1 MNKLFKTD
9 KFINRLILA
18 LLIVVIAVIPLIYL
32 PFDWDLMTFRTSIDE
47 IFFTFE
53 DTIYKPKLNALLSTL
68 ILLLV
73 LIYIASKKGF
83 MHKLSFD
90 KEYKAVLIFLLL
102 LITSTILSS
111 YRWTAIYGRPYRWE
125 GMLAYLAYIA
135 VFFSFALLIKRYK
148 DLKIITFSL
157 MGSAAIISIYGFIQ
171 LFGLDFIA
179 RDLTRLNWRGRM
191 FSTLG
196 NPNFAG
202 SYISMI
208 LPIALVLFLYAK
220 NKKEYIITGLL
231 SCLYYAFL
239 IGTSTRG
246 AWLTFV
252 VMVILIAWFSRKRL
266 KKSIKPVLF
275 LFLIF
280 IMITIGIDLYQ
291 GGYITRR
298 IVSVFSD
305 MEKIVVSN
313 NQDGF
318 KEIDKVGSNRIFIY
332 RKSIPLLFK
341 NPFFGSGLDTFDKV
355 FPQKTYAEFTG
366 TNTIVDKAH
375 NEYLQLGV
383 TAGIPALLVY
393 LWLIVAILRE
403 GYSNLKKNNKFQQG
417 LFLAMLAYLIQAN
430 FNISVVAVAPIFWS
444 IIGLNVVINRILRK
458 DNLNIQEE
466 PL

>member
-1 MNKLFKTD
+1 MNNFFKVD
-9 KFINRLILA
+9 IFINRLILT

-53 DTIYKPKLNALLSTL
+53 DTIYKPKLNALLFTL

-83 MHKLSFD
+83 IEKLSFD
-90 KEYKAVLIFLLL
+90 QEYKSVLIFLLL

-125 GMLAYLAYIA
+125 GMLAYLTYIG
-135 VFFSFALLIKRYK
+135 VFFSFALLIKRYQE
-148 DLKIITFSL
+148 LKIITYSL
-157 MGSAAIISIYGFIQ
+157 MASAAIISIYGFIQ
-171 LFGLDFIA
+171 LFGLDFIP
-179 RDLTRLNWRGRM
+179 RDLTRMNWQGRM

-220 NKKEYIITGLL
+220 NKRGYFITGLL
-231 SCLYYAFL
+231 SSLYYAFL

-246 AWLTFV
+246 AWLTFA

-280 IMITIGIDLYQ
+280 ILITIGIDFYQ

-305 MEKIVVSN
+305 MEKIVVSS

-318 KEIDKVGSNRIFIY
+318 KEIDKVGSNRMFIY

-375 NEYLQLGV
+375 NEYLQVGV

-393 LWLIVAILRE
+393 LWFIVAVLRE

-430 FNISVVAVAPIFWS
+430 FNISVVAVAPVFWS

-458 DNLNIQEE
+458 DNLNIQEVS
-466 PL
+466 L